1 MSVEILENSLS
12 EHGVHWL
19 HLVQMG
25 APIEAA
31 PWLARIPE
39 YSRPLAET
47 QHQHEEELD
56 LHHLRIWWPARE
68 LVVVDGSSPDW
79 LYGQQALLW
88 AMDKKQTL
96 RDAIMYAGIAFMD
109 LVGQW
114 PIVALVQSR
123 PVGATEMVTV
133 YEDTEERIAVRLVAL
148 PELSHG
154 FVLLCEEAS

>member
-31 PWLARIPE
+31 QWLAWIPE

-68 LVVVDGSSPDW
+68 LVVVDCLIPDW
-79 LYGQQALLW
+79 LRRRQALLW
-88 AMDKKQTL
+88 AVEKKQTL
-96 RDAIMYAGIAFMD
+96 REAIMYAGIAYMD
-109 LVGQW
+109 LVGRW
-114 PIVALVQSR
+114 PTVSLVQSI
-123 PVGATEMVTV
+123 PASATETVTV
-133 YEDTEERIAVRLVAL
+133 YEDNEDRIAVRLAAL
-148 PELSHG
+148 PELPHG